1 MRHLLCAALLL
12 LATPLWAETANTPT
26 HAEINSLL
34 ERLQVSGCQFNRNG
48 TWYTAA
54 EAKAHLLDKLEYVEK
69 RVALKSTEQFIDLA
83 ASKSSMSGK
92 PYQVRC
98 GNTAPVESKLWLT
111 KELKAMRSGSNDT
124 SSGKK

>member
-1 MRHLLCAALLL
+1 M
-12 LATPLWAETANTPT
+12 
-26 HAEINSLL
+26 
-34 ERLQVSGCQFNRNG
+34 SGCHFNRNG

-92 PYQVRC
+92 PYQVKC
-98 GNTAPVESKLWLT
+98 GDTAPVESKRWLT
-111 KELKAMRSGSNDT
+111 EELKAMRSGSNDNA
-124 SSGKK
+124 SGNK